1 MKVLHDQLTSISERY
16 YENIEMPLTKMTSRL
31 DSEIK
36 AARIELQKL
45 SENKAFMK
53 MIHSL

>member
-16 YENIEMPLTKMTSRL
+16 YENIEMPLTK
-31 DSEIK
+31 I
-36 AARIELQKL
+36 QKL